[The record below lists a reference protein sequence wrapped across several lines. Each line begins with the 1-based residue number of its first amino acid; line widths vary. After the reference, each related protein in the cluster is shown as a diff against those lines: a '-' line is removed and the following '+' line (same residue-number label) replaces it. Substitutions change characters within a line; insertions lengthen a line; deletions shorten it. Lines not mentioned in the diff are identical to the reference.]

1 MQGGVIPG
9 KVVCILSTL
18 IAFLPTLHLVGG
30 IGDDG
35 IDWSDERDPTRVLAA
50 CGPDLRS
57 LWTDARIRALLSRN
71 KLRLEE
77 MPGL

>member
-1 MQGGVIPG
+1 MLNAGRASGDR
-9 KVVCILSTL
+9 S
-18 IAFLPTLHLVGG
+18 G

-35 IDWSDERDPTRVLAA
+35 IDWEDPRDPTRVLNA
-50 CGPDLRS
+50 CGLDLQR
-57 LWTDARIRALLSRN
+57 LWTDARIRALLKRN